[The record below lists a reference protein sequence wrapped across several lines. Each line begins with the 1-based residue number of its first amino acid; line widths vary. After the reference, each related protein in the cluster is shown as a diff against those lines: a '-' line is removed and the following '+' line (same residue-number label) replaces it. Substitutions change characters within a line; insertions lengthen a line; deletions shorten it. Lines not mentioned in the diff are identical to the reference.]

1 MSFLSL
7 FFDVEDKNVF
17 ILGTGEVA
25 TRRANRFL
33 DKGANVVLVG
43 SHIDS
48 VLVDK
53 GAVLKSVDDV
63 DGLVDWCDIVVLAS
77 GDRELCDYVSS
88 ISGDKLVNRA
98 DVPFDGNLIVPTS
111 FFVGDVEVSLYTH
124 GKSPLMARELRKKI
138 QETITE
144 NDIHEIELQ
153 DYCRKIL
160 KSELSN
166 QKDRKEILYIISNNN
181 KIKDYIN
188 NNEIEKAKQYAKTI
202 INKKIKEIKE
212 N

>member
-43 SHIDS
+43 SDIDS
-48 VLVDK
+48 GLVDK
-53 GAVLKSVDDV
+53 GAILKSSVDIEH
-63 DGLVDWCDIVVLAS
+63 LVSWCDIVVLAS

-144 NDIHEIELQ
+144 SDIFEIELQ
-153 DYCRKIL
+153 DYCRQIL
-160 KSELSN
+160 KSKVPN
-166 QKDRKEILYIISNNN
+166 QKDRKEILYSILNNTKINELIKN
-181 KIKDYIN
+181 KKFK
-188 NNEIEKAKQYAKTI
+188 EAKKYTKTLL
-202 INKKIKEIKE
+202 NKKIKET
-212 N
+212 

>member
-7 FFDVEDKNVF
+7 FFDVEGKNVF

-43 SHIDS
+43 SNIDS
-48 VLVDK
+48 QLVDK
-53 GAVLKSVDDV
+53 GAILKSSDDINY
-63 DGLVDWCDIVVLAS
+63 LVDWCDIVVLAS
-77 GDRELCDYVSS
+77 GDRELCDYVSG

-138 QETITE
+138 QKTITE
-144 NDIHEIELQ
+144 NDIFEIELQ
-153 DYCRKIL
+153 DYCRQIL
-160 KSELSN
+160 KSKLQN
-166 QKDRKEILYIISNNN
+166 QKDRKEILYSILNNDKINELINNN
-181 KIKDYIN
+181 KFT
-188 NNEIEKAKQYAKTI
+188 EAKKYAKTI
-202 INKKIKEIKE
+202 INKKIREI
-212 N
+212 

>member
-43 SHIDS
+43 SNINS
-48 VLVDK
+48 GLVDK
-53 GAVLKSVDDV
+53 GAILKSIGDIEH
-63 DGLVDWCDIVVLAS
+63 LVSWCDIVVLAS
-77 GDRELCDYVSS
+77 GDRKLCDYVSS

-98 DVPFDGNLIVPTS
+98 DIPFDGDLIVPTS
-111 FFVGDVEVSLYTH
+111 FFIGGVEVSLYTH

-144 NDIHEIELQ
+144 SDIFEIELQ
-153 DYCRKIL
+153 DYCRQIL
-160 KSELSN
+160 KSKVPN
-166 QKDRKEILYIISNNN
+166 QKDRKEILYSILNNTKINELIKN
-181 KIKDYIN
+181 KKFK
-188 NNEIEKAKQYAKTI
+188 EAKKYTKTLL
-202 INKKIKEIKE
+202 NKKIKEI
-212 N
+212 

>member
-43 SHIDS
+43 SYIDS
-48 VLVDK
+48 ELVDK
-53 GAVLKSVDDV
+53 GAVLKSSEDIKH
-63 DGLVDWCDIVVLAS
+63 LVSWCDIVVLAS

-144 NDIHEIELQ
+144 NDIFEIELQ
-153 DYCRKIL
+153 DYCRQLL
-160 KSELSN
+160 KSEVPN
-166 QKDRKEILYIISNNN
+166 QKDRKEILYSILNNDKINELINNN
-181 KIKDYIN
+181 KFTEAKD
-188 NNEIEKAKQYAKTI
+188 YAKTI
-202 INKKIKEIKE
+202 INKKLREI
-212 N
+212 

>member
-7 FFDVEDKNVF
+7 FFDVAGRNVF

-43 SHIDS
+43 NHIDS

-53 GAVLKSVDDV
+53 GAILKSVDDV
-63 DGLVDWCDIVVLAS
+63 DSLVDWSDIVVLAS

-88 ISGDKLVNRA
+88 ISGDKLLNRA
-98 DVPFDGNLIVPTS
+98 DVPFEGNLIVPTS
-111 FFVGDVEVSLYTH
+111 FFIGDVEVSLYTH

-166 QKDRKEILYIISNNN
+166 QKDRKEILYTISNNN

-202 INKKIKEIKE
+202 INKKTKEIKE